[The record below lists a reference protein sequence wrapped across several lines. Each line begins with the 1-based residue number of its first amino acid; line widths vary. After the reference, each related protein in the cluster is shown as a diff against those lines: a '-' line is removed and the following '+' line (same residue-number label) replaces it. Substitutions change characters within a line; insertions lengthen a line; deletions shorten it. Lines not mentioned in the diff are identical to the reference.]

1 MRLPIPQILNG
12 LWQEMSVTKFKVKCL
27 REFWGPHRYSSLP
40 PTEDQTSLRLPDR
53 VQPWL
58 PGSHDYGGCCNHW
71 QQDCDLSLF
80 QNEEMKGKK
89 RKWDGMEKWMT
100 TTEREQEIVRRIK
113 EIRCLSCLCFWAFS
127 LLIPQWSISLLNCC
141 SSVTT
146 SAERACVGP
155 KLDRGH
161 SHGLEFNPLHLTTNP
176 WSDKLNPWI
185 SWKASE

>member
-12 LWQEMSVTKFKVKCL
+12 LDKRCRWQNSKWSVYVSS
-27 REFWGPHRYSSLP
+27 EDPHLFQSLSHWRP
-40 PTEDQTSLRLPDR
+40 DAPLRLLDR

-71 QQDCDLSLF
+71 QDCDLSLF
-80 QNEEMKGKK
+80 QNEEMKGK
-89 RKWDGMEKWMT
+89 RGNGMNEKWMT

-141 SSVTT
+141 SSVTD
-146 SAERACVGP
+146 SCRKGGVGP
-155 KLDRGH
+155 KLDRVA
-161 SHGLEFNPLHLTTNP
+161 SHGLGIQPTPSNHQPVVRQIK
-176 WSDKLNPWI
+176 SMD
-185 SWKASE
+185 